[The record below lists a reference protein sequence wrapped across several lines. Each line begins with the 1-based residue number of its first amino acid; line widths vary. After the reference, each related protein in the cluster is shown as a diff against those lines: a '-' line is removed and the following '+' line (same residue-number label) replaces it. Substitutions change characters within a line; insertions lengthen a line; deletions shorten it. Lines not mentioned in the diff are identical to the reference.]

1 MGLEFPPPNVR
12 KPIFLSF
19 AIAFFRS
26 RLLGPLRGAHAHSLA
41 DQIAVKLR
49 GSLRIFSA
57 RIVGKDEFRP
67 TDQYFYAVGALCR
80 FGFKISS

>member
-1 MGLEFPPPNVR
+1 MALT
-12 KPIFLSF
+12 
-19 AIAFFRS
+19 
-26 RLLGPLRGAHAHSLA
+26 PLRGVRDCSRRFAVLAVPHSLA

-57 RIVGKDEFRP
+57 RIVGRDEYRP
-67 TDQYFYAVGALCR
+67 TDLYFYAVGALCR